1 MLGHSRARA
10 WTQFTIQPAL
20 WDLEFPRGNP
30 DGRSSPEQFPGPD
43 WRIKIMNKIKVVQII
58 PLLSPRGAER
68 VAVHL
73 ATGLNRRR
81 YETTVISRSGS
92 VGCDLYHILER
103 AEIDARDH

>member
-10 WTQFTIQPAL
+10 WTQFPIQPAL

-43 WRIKIMNKIKVVQII
+43 WQIKIMNKITVVQII
-58 PLLSPRGAER
+58 PLLSPGGAER

-73 ATGLNRRR
+73 ATGLNRRQLG
-81 YETTVISRSGS
+81 TTVISLSGP
-92 VGCDLYHILER
+92 VGCDVNHMSHD
-103 AEIDARDH
+103 AEIT